1 MSTKLT
7 FFFIFSILIIIK
19 NSDKDDIT
27 SLKKEKGLFN
37 QNQIS
42 IRQLQDLNITGTN
55 VTIYSMNFYEIELL
69 SNKLKLY
76 CESTPKTPDN
86 LYLWL
91 RLIINEPNEIIK
103 EINYTKEEIGVLA
116 KKTEENED
124 YEIFSSSLELLNFD
138 EIRTIKVKN
147 IIEDYYD
154 NNSIYDITFPD
165 DLYVIHIG
173 DSNSTE
179 TDEVEDART
188 GNGTEYPDF
197 NPKSGETK
205 GTLSVGI
212 ILGIIAGVIFL
223 IILVTV
229 IICLCCRKKKQ
240 IKETINDLDET
251 EADLSI
257 EKYIFEREKP
267 KVNPRT
273 FLFLTT
279 GQMKLYIT
287 IEADKKME
295 DLIKFY
301 FQIIEKPN
309 LYNDKDIIFVKDA
322 RTINHNCKDSVAQY
336 FKEKNSNV
344 IMVVDQEDKL
354 SQTLL
359 K

>member
-7 FFFIFSILIIIK
+7 FFFIFSILIIIE
-19 NSDKDDIT
+19 NSDKQDIT
-27 SLKKEKGLFN
+27 SLKSEKNLSI
-37 QNQIS
+37 QNPIP

-91 RLIINEPNEIIK
+91 RLIINEQNEIIK

-116 KKTEENED
+116 KKTEENEY

-138 EIRTIKVKN
+138 EIMTIKVKN
-147 IIEDYYD
+147 IIEDSYD
-154 NNSIYDITFPD
+154 NNSIYDITFSD
-165 DLYVIHIG
+165 DLYVIYLKG
-173 DSNSTE
+173 NSTP
-179 TDEVEDART
+179 DSFED
-188 GNGTEYPDF
+188 GKNGTEYPDYI
-197 NPKSGETK
+197 PKSGETK

-301 FQIIEKPN
+301 FQIIKKPN